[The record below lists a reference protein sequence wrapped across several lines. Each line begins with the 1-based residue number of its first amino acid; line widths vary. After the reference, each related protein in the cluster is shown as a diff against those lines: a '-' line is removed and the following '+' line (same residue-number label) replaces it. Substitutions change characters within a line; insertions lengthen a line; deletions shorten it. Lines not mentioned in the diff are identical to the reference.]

1 MYLDSAILVKLVI
14 QEWDSEFFADV
25 VDGQRNACSSE
36 LAMVECRSALL
47 RKLSVGHID
56 RRDYSNAWSRIQAL
70 WANGGSVELLPVSPS
85 VLKEACETIHRC
97 TGQVSLRSSDA
108 IHVASCIWY
117 RRYPLIANDGVM
129 RDAAR
134 VVGLPLGP
142 LPARNN
148 SSA

>member
-56 RRDYSNAWSRIQAL
+56 RRDYSHFFPPMGCAEESEEHRHLDQRDSRFSRMAD
-70 WANGGSVELLPVSPS
+70 A
-85 VLKEACETIHRC
+85 
-97 TGQVSLRSSDA
+97 SL
-108 IHVASCIWY
+108 V
-117 RRYPLIANDGVM
+117 
-129 RDAAR
+129 
-134 VVGLPLGP
+134 
-142 LPARNN
+142 
-148 SSA
+148 

>member
-25 VDGQRNACSSE
+25 VEGQRNVCSSE
-36 LAMVECRSALL
+36 LAIVECRSALL
-47 RKLSVGHID
+47 RKLSMGYID
-56 RRDYSNAWSRIQAL
+56 KRDYSNAWSRIQAL
-70 WANGGSVELLPVSPS
+70 WANGGSVELLPVSMS

-97 TGQVSLRSSDA
+97 AGQVPLRSLDA

-129 RDAAR
+129 RNAAG
-134 VVGLPLGP
+134 VVGLPMGL
-142 LPARNN
+142 LPDR
-148 SSA
+148 SS